1 MSACGRRG
9 LRCFAGSA
17 HVSLRLPLAEPFWG
31 DVGPCQPA
39 TVHSPDR
46 LMSAFGFHSPSPF
59 GETWGHVSLR
69 LSIRRIGSCQPS
81 ASTRRALLG
90 RRGAMSACDCPF
102 AGSAH
107 VSLRLPL
114 AEPFWEDVGPCQ
126 PATVHSPD
134 RLMSA
139 FGFHSPSPFGE
150 TWGHVSLRL
159 SIRRIGSCQP
169 SASTRR
175 ALLGRRGAEVLR
187 RIGSC
192 QPSASTRRALLG
204 RLRGALKVSRTLR
217 FIHQLKT
224 YESELRE

>member
-59 GETWGHVSLR
+59 GKTWGHVSLR

-114 AEPFWEDVGPCQ
+114 AEPFLGVRDMWIYIFY
-126 PATVHSPD
+126 S
-134 RLMSA
+134 S
-139 FGFHSPSPFGE
+139 SS
-150 TWGHVSLRL
+150 
-159 SIRRIGSCQP
+159 SIRMTRFFLFRTLLASWSGCLFLLLRASSSEDSGGGTPAGGVQPLGGTSSC
-169 SASTRR
+169 
-175 ALLGRRGAEVLR
+175 ALLR
-187 RIGSC
+187 SSS
-192 QPSASTRRALLG
+192 SAG
-204 RLRGALKVSRTLR
+204 KY
-217 FIHQLKT
+217 K
-224 YESELRE
+224 